1 MSASLDDL
9 ATPFLYVDLDRM
21 KRNIDAMAAAAR
33 ELGVQLRPH
42 AKTHKVPEIA
52 RLQIAAG
59 ASGVTLA
66 KVSEAEVFADA
77 GIDDLFLA
85 YQIVSPV
92 QLERLIR
99 LARRTRIRCAVDS
112 RDGAERLSRAA
123 KDAGVELQVM
133 LEIDLGIGRT
143 GVRAGVDAFDLAQ
156 RVADLPGLQLVGIY
170 GFRGFRAFAEGAE
183 GREAWGR
190 AEGEALVSAAAD
202 LRAIGLPI
210 VEVSA
215 GSTPTALPAARG
227 RGVTQI
233 PPRQESIWCA
243 DGVGQGA
250 M

>member
-1 MSASLDDL
+1 MGASLDDL

-92 QLERLIR
+92 QLERLTR
-99 LARRTRIRCAVDS
+99 LARRTRLRCAVDS

-123 KDAGVELQVM
+123 KEAGIELQVM
-133 LEIDLGIGRT
+133 LEIDLGIERT

-156 RVADLPGLQLVGIY
+156 RVASLWEEHGVLRLAEKTRGLRLGDRVSIVPNHVCTAVNLHDRLV
-170 GFRGFRAFAEGAE
+170 
-183 GREAWGR
+183 
-190 AEGEALVSAAAD
+190 
-202 LRAIGLPI
+202 AIHDDR
-210 VEVSA
+210 VEVVW
-215 GSTPTALPAARG
+215 TIAARG
-227 RGVTQI
+227 RI
-233 PPRQESIWCA
+233 E
-243 DGVGQGA
+243 
-250 M
+250 